1 MYFQHADGTFTSSKP
16 LPSRVWPN
24 VGRCLWISI
33 TSAFSICFAGYISF
47 GSKSSKYW
55 WFLQLAKCQMTGG
68 PIQAALDFEMPTE
81 IVKLLFP
88 DLFFPQYSPP
98 RNENASL
105 TYIQKKRWY
114 FIEGK
119 CHYILLNPILAGS
132 TTFPLNLHGKSPVFL
147 PSGIETLL
155 FKSTIL

>member
-1 MYFQHADGTFTSSKP
+1 MFIYQ
-16 LPSRVWPN
+16 RVN
-24 VGRCLWISI
+24 
-33 TSAFSICFAGYISF
+33 F

-55 WFLQLAKCQMTGG
+55 WFFQLAKCQMTGG

-105 TYIQKKRWY
+105 IYIQK
-114 FIEGK
+114 
-119 CHYILLNPILAGS
+119 NAGIS
-132 TTFPLNLHGKSPVFL
+132 
-147 PSGIETLL
+147 
-155 FKSTIL
+155 